1 VARWFRR
8 TGSEVLG
15 WLLVAVGLVLLV
27 LPGPGTLLLL
37 AGVALLAPHYAWAR
51 RAMDH
56 LHDAAIEAAHKS
68 VQTKRRIA
76 WSFVSAGFFIAVGVV
91 WLLEPRI
98 PVFTVGSSLHLGP
111 GLPGGRAAGIGLMAS
126 GIVAMIVLGYSVI
139 RWYPT
144 AASQEK

>member
-15 WLLVAVGLVLLV
+15 WSLVVVGLVLLV

-56 LHDAAIEAAHKS
+56 LHDKAIEAAHKS
-68 VQTKRRIA
+68 VQTKRGIA
-76 WSFVSAGFFIAVGVV
+76 WSFLSAGALIAVGLVWVLEPPVPMFTV
-91 WLLEPRI
+91 WLWH
-98 PVFTVGSSLHLGP
+98 FGP
-111 GLPGGRAAGIGLMAS
+111 GLPGGRAAGIGLAAS
-126 GIVAMIVLGYSVI
+126 GIVAMVVLGYSVV
-139 RWYPT
+139 RWHPT
-144 AASQEK
+144 VSSQEN